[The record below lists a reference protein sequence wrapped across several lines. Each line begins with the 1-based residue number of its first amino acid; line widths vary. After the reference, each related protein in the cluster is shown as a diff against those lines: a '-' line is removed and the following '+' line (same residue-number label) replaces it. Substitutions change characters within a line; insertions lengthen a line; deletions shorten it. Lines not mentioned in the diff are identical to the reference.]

1 MDPKEA
7 NPNLPP
13 AAYANFMRVGQDRAE
28 FFLTFGQVVQGQSQG
43 PATGAHLLAS
53 FVTAPAHA
61 KAMAKAL
68 ADAVARYEANFG
80 EIILPAAPQPASNG
94 TAPPARA
101 RRA

>member
-1 MDPKEA
+1 MQ
-7 NPNLPP
+7 LPGCPRPFQSPQIPRLP
-13 AAYANFMRVGQDRAE
+13 ALNSRKWMVILGR
-28 FFLTFGQVVQGQSQG
+28 QGCYTSYP

-53 FVTAPAHA
+53 FVTAPAPAHA